1 VTPETSPD
9 RERRTIVAAGGV
21 VWRRGGDGIEVVL
34 VHRPKYDDWSLPKG
48 KVRADEHPLV
58 GACREV
64 REETGLCPVVRRRL
78 TPEEH
83 YPVGGRPK
91 GVHYWEMRA
100 SAAPFSPTEE
110 VDAVE
115 WVRLEGAQQRLSYR
129 QEADLLAGFGA
140 DGNESVVLLV
150 RHARAA
156 DPERWVGQDHARPL
170 DDVGLVQ
177 VEALRRAVPLFG
189 PARILS
195 PDVVRCVQTIA
206 PVADDLSLPID
217 LDNNFD
223 EEVYSW
229 RPHGAHDRIRQ
240 LARGEGC
247 SVVCTQGMVIP
258 HVIADLA
265 EEDGLFVGDVPAKK
279 GSVWALFFSDGR
291 LAAADYYPSFS
302 ARKQP
307 PDTDGSTM
315 TAGDGARQNR

>member
-1 VTPETSPD
+1 
-9 RERRTIVAAGGV
+9 
-21 VWRRGGDGIEVVL
+21 VWRRGVDGIEVAL

-64 REETGLCPVVRRRL
+64 REETGLCLVVRRRL
-78 TPEEH
+78 TPEH

-100 SAAPFSPTEE
+100 SAAPFSPTVE

-115 WVRLEGAQQRLSYR
+115 WVRLERAQQRLSYR
-129 QEADLLAGFGA
+129 QEADLLAGFRA

-156 DPERWVGQDHARPL
+156 DPGRWVGQDHARPL
-170 DDVGLVQ
+170 GGVGLVQ
-177 VEALRRAVPLFG
+177 VDGLRRAVPLFG

-195 PDVVRCVQTIA
+195 PDVVRCLQTIA

-217 LDNNFD
+217 LDNKF
-223 EEVYSW
+223 EEEEYSW
-229 RPHGAHDRIRQ
+229 RPHGAQERVRE
-240 LARGEGC
+240 LAGREGC

-265 EEDGLFVGDVPAKK
+265 DEDGLFVGDVPATK

-291 LAAADYYPSFS
+291 LTAADYYPSLIS
-302 ARKQP
+302 GRQS
-307 PDTDGSTM
+307 PDADRSTM
-315 TAGDGARQNR
+315 TSGDGARQNR